1 MSNEVKKL
9 SEKASDEDKVRIEK
23 IMELPLNDSE
33 RDASIKFIIL
43 DSFAKLMYDDE
54 LNIVFDKSDKAKE
67 ARGAIANRLGVD
79 SNELQMIA
87 DYKKKNNVK
96 CTLNRDDVMKKNSDL
111 NEFIDKMSVAEMNSI
126 LNMKASGDYDDNIL
140 NNISSRIG
148 APVYK
153 LEAIAEEKNKG
164 LMNGQKVDKTMEN
177 DESKSLD
184 ENNND
189 KANDKEKGKEV
200 ASSPSSG
207 GSNVANSEE
216 KDDSSKTKVSADL
229 TPEKRKKPN
238 RITAAGAK
246 LIASIKNNKGKAM
259 LGILGLGA
267 VAVLAITNPVMFWTL
282 LAAAGVGK
290 AYKDF
295 QAGAK
300 GR

>member
-23 IMELPLNDSE
+23 LMELPLNDSE
-33 RDASIKFIIL
+33 RDASIKLIVL

-67 ARGAIANRLGVD
+67 ARDAIASRLGVD
-79 SNELQMIA
+79 SDELQMIA
-87 DYKKKNNVK
+87 DYKKNNNVK
-96 CTLNRDDVMKKNSDL
+96 CTLNRNDVIKKNSDL

-126 LNMKASGDYDDNIL
+126 LNMKASGNYDDNIL

-148 APVYK
+148 APVSK
-153 LEAIAEEKNKG
+153 LEEIAEEKNKG
-164 LMNGQKVDKTMEN
+164 LMNGKNVDKDMEN

-184 ENNND
+184 ENNNNID
-189 KANDKEKGKEV
+189 KDKGKEV

-207 GSNVANSEE
+207 GSNATNSEE

-229 TPEKRKKPN
+229 TPEKKKKPN
-238 RITAAGAK
+238 RITKAGAK

>member
-54 LNIVFDKSDKAKE
+54 LNIVFDKSDKARE
-67 ARGAIANRLGVD
+67 ARDAIASRLGVD

-96 CTLNRDDVMKKNSDL
+96 CTLNRNDVMKKDSDL
-111 NEFIDKMSVAEMNSI
+111 NEFIDKMSVTEMNSI
-126 LNMKASGDYDDNIL
+126 LNMKASGNYDDNIL

-148 APVYK
+148 APVSK
-153 LEAIAEEKNKG
+153 LEEIAEEKNKG
-164 LMNGQKVDKTMEN
+164 LMNGKKVDKAMGS

-184 ENNND
+184 ENNN
-189 KANDKEKGKEV
+189 NDKDKDKGKEV
-200 ASSPSSG
+200 TSSSSSG
-207 GSNVANSEE
+207 GSNATNPEE

-229 TPEKRKKPN
+229 TPEKKKKPN

-267 VAVLAITNPVMFWTL
+267 CAVLALTNPVMFWTL

>member
-1 MSNEVKKL
+1 
-9 SEKASDEDKVRIEK
+9 
-23 IMELPLNDSE
+23 
-33 RDASIKFIIL
+33 
-43 DSFAKLMYDDE
+43 MYDDE

-67 ARGAIANRLGVD
+67 ARDAIANRLGVD
-79 SNELQMIA
+79 SDELQMIA

-96 CTLNRDDVMKKNSDL
+96 CTLNSNDVIKKNSDL

-126 LNMKASGDYDDNIL
+126 LNMKASGNYDDNIL

-148 APVYK
+148 APVSK
-153 LEAIAEEKNKG
+153 LEEIAIEKNKG
-164 LMNGQKVDKTMEN
+164 LMNGKNNDKSVEN
-177 DESKSLD
+177 DESKPLD

-189 KANDKEKGKEV
+189 NDKDKDKGKEV
-200 ASSPSSG
+200 ASSSSG
-207 GSNVANSEE
+207 SNGTNLEE
-216 KDDSSKTKVSADL
+216 KDDSLKTKVSADL
-229 TPEKRKKPN
+229 TPEKKKKPS
-238 RITAAGAK
+238 RITTAGAK

-282 LAAAGVGK
+282 LAAAGFGK
-290 AYKDF
+290 IYKDF

>member
-67 ARGAIANRLGVD
+67 ARDAIASRLGVD

-87 DYKKKNNVK
+87 NYKKRNNVK
-96 CTLNRDDVMKKNSDL
+96 CTLNRKDSDL
-111 NEFIDKMSVAEMNSI
+111 NEFVDKMSVAEMNSI
-126 LNMKASGDYDDNIL
+126 LNMKAYGNYDDNIL

-148 APVYK
+148 APVSK
-153 LEAIAEEKNKG
+153 LEEIAKEKNKG
-164 LMNGQKVDKTMEN
+164 LMNGKKVDKAMEN

-184 ENNND
+184 ENNNNND
-189 KANDKEKGKEV
+189 KDKDKEKKV

-207 GSNVANSEE
+207 GSKATNSEE

-229 TPEKRKKPN
+229 TLEKKKKPN
-238 RITAAGAK
+238 RITKAGAK

-267 VAVLAITNPVMFWTL
+267 VAILALTNPVMFWTL

>member
-23 IMELPLNDSE
+23 LMELPLNDSE
-33 RDASIKFIIL
+33 RDASIKLIVL

-54 LNIVFDKSDKAKE
+54 LNIVFDKSDKAKD
-67 ARGAIANRLGVD
+67 ARDAIANRLGVD
-79 SNELQMIA
+79 SDELQMIA

-96 CTLNRDDVMKKNSDL
+96 CTLNRNDVIKKNSDL

-126 LNMKASGDYDDNIL
+126 LNMKASGNYDDNIL

-148 APVYK
+148 APVSK
-153 LEAIAEEKNKG
+153 LEEIAIEKNKG
-164 LMNGQKVDKTMEN
+164 LMNGKNNDKSMEN

-184 ENNND
+184 ENNNNNND
-189 KANDKEKGKEV
+189 KDKDKEKEV
-200 ASSPSSG
+200 TSSSSG
-207 GSNVANSEE
+207 SNGTNLEE
-216 KDDSSKTKVSADL
+216 KDDSLKTKVSADL
-229 TPEKRKKPN
+229 TPEKKKKPS
-238 RITAAGAK
+238 RITKAGAK

-282 LAAAGVGK
+282 LAVAGIGK
-290 AYKDF
+290 IYKDF

>member
-23 IMELPLNDSE
+23 LMELPLNDSE
-33 RDASIKFIIL
+33 RDASIKLIVL

-67 ARGAIANRLGVD
+67 ARDAIANRLGVD
-79 SNELQMIA
+79 SDELQMIA

-96 CTLNRDDVMKKNSDL
+96 CTLNRNDVINKNSDL

-126 LNMKASGDYDDNIL
+126 LNMKASGNYDDNIL

-148 APVYK
+148 APVSK
-153 LEAIAEEKNKG
+153 LEEIAIEKNKG
-164 LMNGQKVDKTMEN
+164 LMNGKNNDKSVEN
-177 DESKSLD
+177 DESKPLD

-189 KANDKEKGKEV
+189 NDKDKDKGKEV
-200 ASSPSSG
+200 ASSSSG
-207 GSNVANSEE
+207 SNGTNLEE
-216 KDDSSKTKVSADL
+216 KDDSLKTKVSADL
-229 TPEKRKKPN
+229 TPEKKKKPS
-238 RITAAGAK
+238 RITMAGAK

-282 LAAAGVGK
+282 LAAAGIGK
-290 AYKDF
+290 IYKDF

>member
-23 IMELPLNDSE
+23 LMELPLNDSE
-33 RDASIKFIIL
+33 RDVSIKLIVL

-54 LNIVFDKSDKAKE
+54 LNIVFDKSDKAKD
-67 ARGAIANRLGVD
+67 ARDAIANRLGVD
-79 SNELQMIA
+79 SDELQMIA

-96 CTLNRDDVMKKNSDL
+96 CTLNRNDVIKKNSDL

-126 LNMKASGDYDDNIL
+126 LNMKASGNYDDNIL

-148 APVYK
+148 APASK
-153 LEAIAEEKNKG
+153 LEEIAIEKNKG
-164 LMNGQKVDKTMEN
+164 LMNGKNNDKSMEN

-184 ENNND
+184 ENNN
-189 KANDKEKGKEV
+189 NDKDKDKGKEV
-200 ASSPSSG
+200 TSSSSSG
-207 GSNVANSEE
+207 GSSATNSEK

-229 TPEKRKKPN
+229 TPEKKKKPN
-238 RITAAGAK
+238 RITKAGAK

-290 AYKDF
+290 IYKDF

>member
-23 IMELPLNDSE
+23 LMELPLNDSE
-33 RDASIKFIIL
+33 RDVSIKLIVL

-54 LNIVFDKSDKAKE
+54 LNIVFDKSDKAKD
-67 ARGAIANRLGVD
+67 ARDAIANRLGVD
-79 SNELQMIA
+79 SDELQMIA

-96 CTLNRDDVMKKNSDL
+96 CTLNRNDVIKKNSDL

-126 LNMKASGDYDDNIL
+126 LNMKASGNYDDNIL

-148 APVYK
+148 VPASK
-153 LEAIAEEKNKG
+153 LEEIAEEKNKG
-164 LMNGQKVDKTMEN
+164 LINGKKVDKAKEN
-177 DESKSLD
+177 DEFKSLD
-184 ENNND
+184 ENNNND
-189 KANDKEKGKEV
+189 KDIDKEKEV
-200 ASSPSSG
+200 VSSSG
-207 GSNVANSEE
+207 GSGATSSEE

-229 TPEKRKKPN
+229 TPEKKKKPN
-238 RITAAGAK
+238 RITKAGAK

-290 AYKDF
+290 IYKDF

>member
-23 IMELPLNDSE
+23 LMELPLNDSE
-33 RDASIKFIIL
+33 RDASIKLIVL

-54 LNIVFDKSDKAKE
+54 LNIVFDESDKAKD
-67 ARGAIANRLGVD
+67 ARDAIANRLGVD
-79 SNELQMIA
+79 SDELQMIA

-96 CTLNRDDVMKKNSDL
+96 CTLNRNDVIKKNSDL

-126 LNMKASGDYDDNIL
+126 LNMKASGNYDDNIL

-148 APVYK
+148 ASASK
-153 LEAIAEEKNKG
+153 LEEIAVEKNKG
-164 LMNGQKVDKTMEN
+164 LMSVKNNDKSMEN
-177 DESKSLD
+177 GESKSLD
-184 ENNND
+184 ENNNNNND
-189 KANDKEKGKEV
+189 KDKDKEKEV
-200 ASSPSSG
+200 TSSSSG
-207 GSNVANSEE
+207 SNGTNLEE

-229 TPEKRKKPN
+229 TPEKKKKPN
-238 RITAAGAK
+238 RITTAGAK

-282 LAAAGVGK
+282 LAAAGIGK
-290 AYKDF
+290 IYKDF

>member
-23 IMELPLNDSE
+23 LMELPLNDSE
-33 RDASIKFIIL
+33 RDASIKLIVL

-67 ARGAIANRLGVD
+67 TRDAIANRLGVD
-79 SNELQMIA
+79 SDELLMIA

-96 CTLNRDDVMKKNSDL
+96 CTLNRNDVIKKNSDL

-126 LNMKASGDYDDNIL
+126 LNMKASGNYDDNIL

-148 APVYK
+148 APVSK
-153 LEAIAEEKNKG
+153 LEEIAIEKNKG
-164 LMNGQKVDKTMEN
+164 LMNGKNNGKSVEN
-177 DESKSLD
+177 DESKPLD

-189 KANDKEKGKEV
+189 NDKDKDKGKEV
-200 ASSPSSG
+200 ASSSSG
-207 GSNVANSEE
+207 SNGTNLEE
-216 KDDSSKTKVSADL
+216 KDDSLKTKVSADL
-229 TPEKRKKPN
+229 TPEKKKKPS
-238 RITAAGAK
+238 RITMAGAK

-267 VAVLAITNPVMFWTL
+267 VTVLAITNPVMFWTL
-282 LAAAGVGK
+282 LAAAGFGK
-290 AYKDF
+290 IYKDF

>member
-9 SEKASDEDKVRIEK
+9 SEKASDEDKVGIEK
-23 IMELPLNDSE
+23 LMELPLNDSE
-33 RDASIKFIIL
+33 RDVSIKLIVL

-54 LNIVFDKSDKAKE
+54 LNIVFDKSDKAKD
-67 ARGAIANRLGVD
+67 ARDAIANRLGVD
-79 SNELQMIA
+79 SDELQMIA

-96 CTLNRDDVMKKNSDL
+96 CTLNRNDVIKKNSDL

-126 LNMKASGDYDDNIL
+126 LNMKVSGNYDDNIL

-148 APVYK
+148 APASK
-153 LEAIAEEKNKG
+153 LEEIAIEKNKG
-164 LMNGQKVDKTMEN
+164 LMNGKNNDKSMEN

-184 ENNND
+184 ENNNNND
-189 KANDKEKGKEV
+189 KDKDKEKEV
-200 ASSPSSG
+200 TSSSSG
-207 GSNVANSEE
+207 SNGTNLEE
-216 KDDSSKTKVSADL
+216 KDDSLKTKVSADL
-229 TPEKRKKPN
+229 TPEKKKKPS
-238 RITAAGAK
+238 RITTAGAK

-282 LAAAGVGK
+282 LAAAGIGK
-290 AYKDF
+290 IYKDF